1 MKTSVIILA
10 VALAGCASSSG
21 RRDELLAETQMARL
35 HVGASRSEVRDLLGA
50 PSSVETLPPIEREI
64 WAYKTVRDGV
74 WREDVFVQFSRDG
87 IVREIL
93 LINQDALR
101 GGS

>member
-10 VALAGCASSSG
+10 LALAGCAATSQRS
-21 RRDELLAETQMARL
+21 EQLLTETQMARL
-35 HVGASRSEVRDLLGA
+35 HVGASRAEVRDLLGV
-50 PSSVETLPPIEREI
+50 PYSVETLPRIEREI
-64 WAYKTVRDGV
+64 WTYKTVRDSV

-93 LINQDALR
+93 LINDAALR
-101 GGS
+101 EG